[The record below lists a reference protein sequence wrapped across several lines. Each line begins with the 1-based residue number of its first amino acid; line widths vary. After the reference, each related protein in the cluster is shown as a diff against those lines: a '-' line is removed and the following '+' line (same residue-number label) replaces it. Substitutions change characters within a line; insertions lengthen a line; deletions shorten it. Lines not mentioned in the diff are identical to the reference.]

1 MTIGDFFSRHRRK
14 FFVAIGASAGIYMM
28 VQFVKNKLIELQEK
42 FIFERMAKDNMERR
56 FEQNQKDATFTT
68 LALLPTVATQ
78 ILEKYDVEGAKRE
91 LQALRAP
98 PAQSQ
103 DAKLA
108 DASAADSGEAPRP
121 SSNPDEPEAHLGS
134 SVVSDLT
141 SSVQTDAATA
151 SLDGSIAVV
160 ASPSATASKT
170 ALWSRIKIESFTRA
184 FTLVYT
190 MALLTLLTRIQLNI
204 LGRRTYLAS
213 LQEMSEKGLSLEE
226 SDVND
231 NVNRQYLTF
240 SWWLLNKGWQPLG
253 QRVEAAVTA
262 VLSETDVRTE
272 LNAAQLVDVI
282 SRIQF
287 TVDSAEQR
295 LDTDASPLE
304 PRPSSFLANLLP
316 PHELETYVLSQAPG
330 SVMAP
335 DIVEGYLREMI
346 NETADII
353 DSPNAAQVV
362 HHLVSNGLSVF
373 LNKLKPLYG
382 DDKSTTKLAS
392 ILANA
397 TRQAHYMAAGHP
409 SENEYVSAM
418 SVIPE
423 LDALC
428 AIIYSNV

>member
-1 MTIGDFFSRHRRK
+1 MTVGDFFSRHRRK
-14 FFVAIGASAGIYMM
+14 FFVAIGASAGVYMI
-28 VQFVKNKLIELQEK
+28 VQFVKDKLIELQEK

-78 ILEKYDVEGAKRE
+78 IIDKYDVEGAKKE

-98 PAQSQ
+98 APHAP
-103 DAKLA
+103 DAKPA
-108 DASAADSGEAPRP
+108 IASAAESAESTQPA
-121 SSNPDEPEAHLGS
+121 SNPDEPEAKLS
-134 SVVSDLT
+134 TSVVSDLT
-141 SSVQTDAATA
+141 SSVQTDAAIA
-151 SLDGSIAVV
+151 SSDGSVAVV
-160 ASPSATASKT
+160 TSASNAASKT

-226 SDVND
+226 SDIND

-262 VLSETDVRTE
+262 VLGDVDVRTE

-287 TVDSAEQR
+287 AVDSTEQR

-316 PHELETYVLSQAPG
+316 PTELETYVLSQAPG

-335 DIVEGYLREMI
+335 DVVDGDLRQMI

-353 DSPNAAQVV
+353 DSANSAQVV

-373 LNKLKPLYG
+373 LNKLKPVYG
-382 DDKSTTKLAS
+382 EDKTTTKLAS

-409 SENEYVSAM
+409 SDNEYVAAM
-418 SVIPE
+418 SAIPE